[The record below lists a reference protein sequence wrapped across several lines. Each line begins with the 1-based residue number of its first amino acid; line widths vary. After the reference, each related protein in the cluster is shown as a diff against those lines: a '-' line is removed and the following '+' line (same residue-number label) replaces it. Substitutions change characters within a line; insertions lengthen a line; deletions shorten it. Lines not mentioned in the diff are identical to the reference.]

1 MGRMCAVVMKVA
13 ILQLM
18 GLVLQGC
25 VSPNGTLNFIN
36 PSGQNNG
43 IAANAIS
50 WNGFTQIQ
58 TNQCSMYTIS
68 VPSSSA
74 PQVIS
79 FSPAG
84 AGSFYSNGSCSTS
97 VSSVIVPAN
106 SNIQTVYYSSPVL
119 GSFVFQAN
127 SPSLASGFY
136 YVTVSQG
143 ALAPS
148 INGVAPQV
156 YPNNPLPVGVA
167 MTTASFVNL
176 NSGNNNGMTYTC
188 YFAQGNS
195 TSYSTSCSSL
205 PGVTF
210 NAAAAT
216 FDFTPQISSEWGSYT
231 FQVTGTNSAGQSST
245 TFQIDISPAYSTTNL
260 LIDYS
265 GDYAS
270 LTSPNINS
278 PMATTW
284 RNIASSGSSYDGLL
298 SGFPTTGA
306 TSNGWSGSGT
316 TSSPYGLTFAGSEYI
331 EVATELSTTPTM
343 FTTWVSPNN
352 IASVASGGVIF
363 STNNNGASA
372 GMTLRQSAR
381 VAGTYELETVGGYSY
396 YTDLTTQDTGTIYG
410 YWRLGDSGANMVDSS
425 GQNDGGNY
433 YLSSTSHAPTS
444 FASGAIVGDT
454 TAKSVSVPYS
464 SSGPTFGNASTS
476 FPMTGNPQVYTEE
489 IWFKTTA
496 GYNQGGYLMGFGSSA
511 NGASSQSDRKIWM
524 TNTGLI
530 STGIYNGSPQVVTSP
545 LSYNDGFWHQA
556 AATYTGNGTTGTFML
571 YVDGTLVGSLTG
583 STVSAAENISSGFW
597 RIGYD
602 TMTGFTPTPSSN
614 EFLGQLAEASV
625 HTSVLPASTIQRHY
639 VLGNRSCQSSVI
651 STNGNWTMLG
661 ATYDGTTATLYV
673 NGTATCQTDFISAG
687 NFPNSPV
694 PLFIGGSTGGAP
706 WTGSMADF
714 KAYSTES
721 GSVITSIY
729 NATIHRF

>member
-1 MGRMCAVVMKVA
+1 MGKLRAVYIKISVLPLLGLA
-13 ILQLM
+13 LQA
-18 GLVLQGC
+18 C
-25 VSPNGTLNFIN
+25 VSPNGTLNFVN
-36 PSGQNNG
+36 PSGQNNQ
-43 IAANAIS
+43 IAANSIS

-58 TNQCSMYTIS
+58 TGQCSLYTLS
-68 VPSSSA
+68 VPSSSSS
-74 PQVIS
+74 QVIS
-79 FSPAG
+79 FSQPG
-84 AGSFYSNGSCSTS
+84 AGNFYSTGSCSAAINS
-97 VSSVIVPAN
+97 VTVPAN
-106 SNIQTVYYSSPVL
+106 SNVQTVYFSSSVT
-119 GSFVFQAN
+119 GSIVFQAN
-127 SPSLASGFY
+127 SPNLNSSYY

-143 ALAPS
+143 ALAPN
-148 INGVAPQV
+148 INGVAAQV
-156 YPNNPLPVGVA
+156 YPNNPLPVGTA

-176 NSGNNNGMTYTC
+176 NTNNNVGMTYTC
-188 YFAQGNS
+188 NYAQGNS
-195 TSYSTSCSSL
+195 TSYSTACSSL
-205 PGVTF
+205 PGVSF

-245 TFQIDISPAYSTTNL
+245 TFQIDISPAYVTSSL
-260 LIDYS
+260 LVDYS
-265 GDYAS
+265 ADYAS
-270 LTSPNINS
+270 LTSPDINS

-284 RNIASSGSSYDGLL
+284 RNIASTGSSYDGLL

-306 TSNGWSGSGT
+306 TSNGWSGSGLT
-316 TSSPYGLTFAGSEYI
+316 TSPYALTFAGNEYMT
-331 EVATELSTTPTM
+331 VASELSTSPTM
-343 FTTWVSPNN
+343 LTSWVSPNN

-433 YLSSTSHAPTS
+433 YLSGTSHAPAS
-444 FASGAIVGDT
+444 FASGALVGDT

-464 SSGPTFGNASTS
+464 SSGPVFGNASTS
-476 FPMTGNPQVYTEE
+476 FPMIGNPQIYTEE

-496 GYNQGGYLMGFGSSA
+496 GYSQGGYLMGFGSSA

-524 TNTGLI
+524 TNTGQI
-530 STGIYNGSPQVVTSP
+530 ATGIYSSSAQVITSSP
-545 LSYNDGFWHQA
+545 SYNDGFWHQA
-556 AATYTGNGTTGTFML
+556 AATYTGNGTTGTFIL
-571 YVDGTLVGSLTG
+571 YVDGASVGSITG
-583 STVSAAENISSGFW
+583 STVAAAENITFGFW

-602 TMTGFTPTPSSN
+602 TMTGFTPTPSSS

-625 HTSVLPASTIQRHY
+625 HTSALPASTIQRHY
-639 VLGNRSCQSSVI
+639 ILGNRSCQSSVV

-673 NGTATCQTDFISAG
+673 NGTATCQTDFIYAG

-694 PLFIGGSTGGAP
+694 PLIIGGTTSGAF
-706 WTGSMADF
+706 WTGSMADL

-721 GSVITSIY
+721 GSVITNIY
-729 NATIHRF
+729 NATMHRF